1 MDIYRYSEM
10 SIFENA
16 DGLSTKIVKH
26 RIQYSYVIFIEFI
39 YYF

>member
-16 DGLSTKIVKH
+16 DGLSTKIVKILH
-26 RIQYSYVIFIEFI
+26 SVFLRNI
-39 YYF
+39 Y